1 MQHTE
6 SANTSHNKPMLFSVL
21 IASYNNGIYIED
33 AINSI
38 YNQTYTNW
46 EIIIVD
52 DCSTDISHEV
62 YKQYQDDPR
71 IHIYYNK
78 KNCGCGYTKRRCAE
92 LANGEICGF
101 LDPDDTLEP
110 SALEVMVKAHEEDES
125 LSLVYSRH
133 NEVDQ
138 DLQYLYTSGIQK
150 AIPVGST
157 FLINGGISHFVS
169 FKKSAYNK
177 TIGIGSEF
185 LRAVDHDLYFK
196 LEEVGNIKFIDA
208 VLYNY
213 RRNTGNNISL
223 GDNAEKAYLWHI
235 VGIIDACRRRG
246 LPLEDIIYNDFRK
259 WCSNNYNPSIERGRK
274 EIINSRPY
282 QLGYCLLYPFILA
295 RKVFHKIGK

>member
-1 MQHTE
+1 MD
-6 SANTSHNKPMLFSVL
+6 SKSLFSIL
-21 IASYNNGIYIED
+21 IANYNNGKYIND
-33 AINSI
+33 AIDSV

-52 DCSTDISHEV
+52 DCSTDISQEV

-196 LEEVGNIKFIDA
+196 LEEVGRVKFIDK
-208 VLYNY
+208 VLYNH
-213 RRNTGNNISL
+213 RTNTGKNISM
-223 GDNAEKAYLWHI
+223 GENAEKANLWHI
-235 VGIIDACRRRG
+235 VGVVDACRRRG
-246 LPLEDIIYNDFRK
+246 LPLEDIVYTDLSK
-259 WCSNNYNPSIERGRK
+259 WLSNNHRHATEQGRK